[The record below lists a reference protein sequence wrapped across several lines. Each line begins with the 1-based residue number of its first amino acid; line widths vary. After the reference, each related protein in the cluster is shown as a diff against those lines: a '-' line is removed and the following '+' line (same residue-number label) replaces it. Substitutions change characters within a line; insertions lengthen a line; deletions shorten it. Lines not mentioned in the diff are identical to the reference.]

1 MAHSQMSQQERNELL
16 NSVVYFDLDELAD
29 SINKANQARANGQP
43 NTIVLDM
50 FLSAAAQQQHAQ
62 RKRAAAQ
69 QQHAQRKHGSK
80 KACSDPTN
88 R

>member
-29 SINKANQARANGQP
+29 SINKANQAQP
-43 NTIVLDM
+43 KTIVLDT